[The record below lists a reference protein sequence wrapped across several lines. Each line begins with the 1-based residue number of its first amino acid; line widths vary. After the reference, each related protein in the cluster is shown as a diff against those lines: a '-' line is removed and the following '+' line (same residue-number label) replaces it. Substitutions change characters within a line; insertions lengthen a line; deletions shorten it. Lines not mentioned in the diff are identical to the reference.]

1 MHCVSVHTN
10 IWIGCCVRALVHDE
24 STKLPNDSHPVYTH
38 PYMSAPVITTFTGG
52 PPLSPPRSHTHRSPP
67 GSAGLPVEVRGH
79 RRRINDKKARDRAAP
94 PGGPA
99 GRGCS
104 DVSPPPS
111 AHTSALTSGRF
122 FMLIH
127 AWLDVWAQVI
137 VYTITRR
144 PNKTRSHWLQK
155 DIDCGWRN
163 TAGGAPPHLS
173 CLFISKDPLR
183 RWWAQMCG
191 NDPGV
196 HVIWRR
202 FAAAASSYGGFY

>member
-1 MHCVSVHTN
+1 MHWYMMKAQSCLMILTQYTRIHT
-10 IWIGCCVRALVHDE
+10 CLLL
-24 STKLPNDSHPVYTH
+24 S
-38 PYMSAPVITTFTGG
+38 
-52 PPLSPPRSHTHRSPP
+52 SPPSPAALPSHHP
-67 GSAGLPVEVRGH
+67 GH
-79 RRRINDKKARDRAAP
+79 IHIAAP
-94 PGGPA
+94 QAAQASPSRSEVTDGGSTTKRLGIERLHLEDQPA
-99 GRGCS
+99 EAAVMS
-104 DVSPPPS
+104 VPPPS

>member
-104 DVSPPPS
+104 DVSPPPQCS
-111 AHTSALTSGRF
+111 HLRS
-122 FMLIH
+122 
-127 AWLDVWAQVI
+127 DVRKILYANSCMARCMGAGHCIYNYTTAQ
-137 VYTITRR
+137 
-144 PNKTRSHWLQK
+144 
-155 DIDCGWRN
+155 
-163 TAGGAPPHLS
+163 
-173 CLFISKDPLR
+173 
-183 RWWAQMCG
+183 
-191 NDPGV
+191 
-196 HVIWRR
+196 
-202 FAAAASSYGGFY
+202 